1 MYTIGRRYQALE
13 AITAVEETVVP
24 SYASVSEREDSMNVE
39 NSGVELRAPRA
50 EGSDSYRLTSFI
62 EALAEHMDSAR
73 VIQN

>member
-39 NSGVELRAPRA
+39 TSGVKLRAPHA